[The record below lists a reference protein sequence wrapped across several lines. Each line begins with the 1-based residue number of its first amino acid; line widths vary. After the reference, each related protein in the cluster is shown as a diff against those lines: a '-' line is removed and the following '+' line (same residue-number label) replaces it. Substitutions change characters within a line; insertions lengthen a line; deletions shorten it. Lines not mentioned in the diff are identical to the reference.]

1 MNRTIVA
8 IVVCALLAN
17 PVLAVG
23 RRKVTYVGGTI
34 ENLNQYKKAF
44 GGELDLSDGAKL
56 VLKVK
61 DQTVAV
67 PYGNITALEYQN
79 STQYRVGKV
88 SAVGAAGVLA
98 LFVPLAA
105 FYLIPAFFI
114 AGKQL
119 GNKKR
124 KRHYLT
130 VIYTDANEKSQAMV
144 LELGKNIQQEAR
156 AILTARSG
164 KEIKVIMEEPDG
176 D

>member
-1 MNRTIVA
+1 MKRTIVA
-8 IVVCALLAN
+8 IVVCALLAH
-17 PVLAVG
+17 PALAVG
-23 RRKVTYVGGTI
+23 RRKVTYVGGTV
-34 ENLNQYKKAF
+34 ESLNQYKKAF
-44 GGELDLSDGAKL
+44 EGELDLGDEAKL

-61 DQTVAV
+61 DQTIAIPYDAV
-67 PYGNITALEYQN
+67 SSLEYQN

-88 SAVGAAGVLA
+88 SGVGAAGVLA

-105 FYLIPAFFI
+105 FYLIPALFI

-144 LELGKNIQQEAR
+144 LELGKNIQQETR